1 MPVVNVDDLV
11 RLQRKPDDIR
21 NICILAHVDHGKT
34 SLTDSLIA
42 TNGIISPKLAGK
54 IRYLDSRPD
63 EQLRGITMESS
74 AISLFFSMLRRPAP
88 DAAPVPKEYLINLID
103 SPGHIDFSSEVS
115 TASRLCDGAV
125 VLVDAVEG
133 VCSQTVTVLRQ
144 SWVEKLKPIL
154 IINKMDRLVSELMM
168 SPSEAYAH
176 LSRLLEQVNAVI
188 GSFYQGERMEE
199 DLQWRERMED
209 RVNAAATKSKKQTLD
224 DESVASISE
233 ATEFEERDD
242 EDLYFAPEKNN
253 VIFCSAVDG
262 WAFTIRQ
269 FAAIYEKKL
278 GIKRTVLE
286 KVLWG
291 DFYLDPKTKRVLGQK
306 HLKGR
311 ALKPMFVQL
320 VLDSI
325 WAAYEATTGGGKGK
339 GDPVLLE
346 KITKSLNITIPPYVL
361 RSRDPRNIMSTLF
374 SAWLPLSTAVLV
386 SVIEYLPSP
395 QAAQAERLPELIE
408 SSPGSNHVSEN
419 VKQAMINFKTGP
431 EEPVVAY
438 VSKMVAIPE
447 SELTASKKRSGAT
460 MTADEAREIARRK
473 REEIAKMQA
482 EANAGQTDD
491 FARMTSAFETTL
503 LIREVDEPEQEV
515 EKEDPDHLIGFA
527 RLYSGTLSVGDSIY
541 VLPPKFS
548 PSNPHASPEPKK
560 VTVTDLYLLMGRS
573 LEPLQSV
580 PAGVVFG
587 IGGLAGYVLKTGTLC
602 SQLEGSVNLAGVSLN
617 TPPIVRVA
625 LEPVNPAD
633 LGKMV
638 TGLRLL
644 EQSDPCAQYEVL
656 PSGEHVIL
664 TAGELHLERCVKD
677 LRERFARCEIQTG
690 EAIVPYRETIVNAPE
705 MAAPKNPELGRGT
718 VLSVSPSKQMTL
730 RLRVVPLPEAVT
742 EFLIKQAGTV
752 KQLQL
757 QKRAEAIKSDEAASE
772 NATPVE
778 SAEVDAANEALEG
791 AVLSL
796 NDFRE
801 ELSKVFDEE
810 VKEDKE
816 LWKNVV
822 DRITAFGPRRTG
834 PNILVDATAVNTCD
848 KFLLDEPK
856 QNLAVSS
863 DDSTAQQALLVRDFN
878 DKIAY
883 AFQLA
888 TGQGPLCQEPM
899 QGVAVFLEDISV
911 QAAKEELD
919 MGRLTGDSIRMV
931 REGITQGFLDWSPR
945 IMLAMYSCEIQA
957 TSKFPIA
964 SNRNTTKIRF
974 WISKLTLI
982 FLPIAEV
989 LGRVYGVI
997 TRRRGRIL
1005 SEIMKE
1011 GTPFFTIIAVLP
1023 VAESF
1028 GFAEEIRKRTSGA
1041 AQPQLIFA
1049 GFEALDEDPFWVP
1062 ATEEELEDLG
1072 ELADRENVAKRYMDA
1087 VRNRKGLVVQ
1097 GRKLID
1103 AEKQKT
1109 LKK

>member
-11 RLQRKPDDIR
+11 RLQRKPEDIR

-34 SLTDSLIA
+34 SLTDGLIA

-74 AISLFFSMLRRPAP
+74 AISLFFSMLRRSAP

-144 SWVEKLKPIL
+144 TWVEQLKPIL
-154 IINKMDRLVSELMM
+154 VINKMDRLVTELMM
-168 SPSEAYAH
+168 SPSEAFSH

-188 GSFYQGERMEE
+188 GSFYQGERMED

-209 RVNAAATKSKKQTLD
+209 RVNVSATKSKKQTLD
-224 DESVASISE
+224 DESVANISE

-291 DFYLDPKTKRVLGQK
+291 EFYLDPKTKRVLGPK

-346 KITKSLNITIPPYVL
+346 KITKSLNITIPPYIL
-361 RSRDPRNIMSTLF
+361 RGRDPRNIMTTLF

-395 QAAQAERLPELIE
+395 QAAQSARLPDMIK
-408 SSPGSNHVSEN
+408 SSPGSDHISED
-419 VKQAMINFKTGP
+419 VKQAMVNFKTGP
-431 EEPVVAY
+431 EAPVVAY

-447 SELTASKKRSGAT
+447 SELTASKKRGAT
-460 MTADEAREIARRK
+460 MTADEARELARKK
-473 REEIAKMQA
+473 REEIARMQA
-482 EANAGQTDD
+482 EANAGRGDD
-491 FARMTSAFETTL
+491 YEQMTSQFQTSM
-503 LIREVDEPEQEV
+503 LIREEEEQEEEV
-515 EKEDPDHLIGFA
+515 AEEEDPDHLIGFA
-527 RLYSGTLSVGDSIY
+527 RLYSGTLSVGDEIY

-548 PSNPHASPEPKK
+548 PANPHASPEPKK
-560 VTVTDLYLLMGRS
+560 VAVTDLYLMMGRS

-587 IGGLAGYVLKTGTLC
+587 IGGLAGHVLKTGTLC
-602 SQLEGSVNLAGVSLN
+602 SQLEGSINLAGVSLS

-633 LGKMV
+633 LGKLV

-690 EAIVPYRETIVNAPE
+690 EAIVPYRETIINAPE
-705 MAAPKNPELGRGT
+705 MAAPKNPELGRGG

-742 EFLIKQAGTV
+742 DFLTKQVGTV
-752 KQLQL
+752 KLLQS
-757 QKRAEAIKSDEAASE
+757 QKRAEAKSDEPATE
-772 NATPVE
+772 NGQEGT
-778 SAEVDAANEALEG
+778 VDAADEAQEG
-791 AVLSL
+791 NILSL
-796 NDFRE
+796 VQFRE
-801 ELSKVFDEE
+801 ELTKIFEKE

-822 DRITAFGPRRTG
+822 DRITAFGPRRIG
-834 PNILVDATAVNTCD
+834 PNILVDATAVNTCE
-848 KFLLDEPK
+848 KFLLDDPK
-856 QNLAVSS
+856 QT
-863 DDSTAQQALLVRDFN
+863 TAISPDNQQALLVRDFN
-878 DKIAY
+878 DKFAY

-888 TGQGPLCQEPM
+888 TSQGPLCQEPM
-899 QGVAVFLEDISV
+899 HGVAVFLEDLCINTS
-911 QAAKEELD
+911 EGELD
-919 MGRLTGDSIRMV
+919 MGRLTGDSIRLV

-957 TSKFPIA
+957 T
-964 SNRNTTKIRF
+964 T
-974 WISKLTLI
+974 
-982 FLPIAEV
+982 EV

-1011 GTPFFTIIAVLP
+1011 GTPFFTIIAILP

-1041 AQPQLIFA
+1041 AQPQLIFS

-1072 ELADRENVAKRYMDA
+1072 ELADKENVAKRYMDA
-1087 VRNRKGLVVQ
+1087 VRSRKGLVVQ

-1103 AEKQKT
+1103 AEKQKS

>member
-1 MPVVNVDDLV
+1 MPVVNVDQLV
-11 RLQRKPDDIR
+11 RLQRKPEDIR

-74 AISLFFSMLRRPAP
+74 AISLFFSMLRRPNP
-88 DAAPVPKEYLINLID
+88 DADPVQKEYLINLID

-144 SWVEKLKPIL
+144 TWVEQLKPIL
-154 IINKMDRLVSELMM
+154 VINKMDRLVTELKM
-168 SPSEAYAH
+168 SPAEAFSH

-209 RVNAAATKSKKQTLD
+209 RINAAATRGQENKKLSVD
-224 DESVASISE
+224 DESAQSITE
-233 ATEFEERDD
+233 GTEFEERDD

-291 DFYLDPKTKRVLGQK
+291 DYYLDPKTKRVLGVK

-325 WAAYEATTGGGKGK
+325 WAAYQATTGGDKGK

-346 KITKSLNITIPPYVL
+346 KITKSLNINIPVYIL
-361 RSRDPRNIMSTLF
+361 RGRDPRNIMNTLF
-374 SAWLPLSTAVLV
+374 SQWLPLSTALLV

-395 QAAQAERLPELIE
+395 PAAQAARLPEMIKT
-408 SSPGSNHVSEN
+408 SPGAAFIADDI
-419 VKQAMINFKTGP
+419 KTAMVDFKTGP
-431 EEPVVAY
+431 EVPVVAY

-447 SELTASKKRSGAT
+447 SELLSNRKRSGGA
-460 MTADEAREIARRK
+460 MTAAEAIELGRRK

-482 EANAGQTDD
+482 EARSNGQGDD
-491 FARMTSAFETTL
+491 IERMTSVFETTS
-503 LIREVDEPEQEV
+503 LITETTEEPEEPVETV
-515 EKEDPDHLIGFA
+515 EKDDPDHLIGFA
-527 RLYSGTLSVGDSIY
+527 RLYSGTLSVGDEIY

-548 PSNPHASPEPKK
+548 PAHAHASPEPKK
-560 VTVTDLYLLMGRS
+560 VIVTDLYLMMGRA
-573 LEPLQSV
+573 LEPLESV

-587 IGGLAGYVLKTGTLC
+587 IGGLAGHVLKTGTLC
-602 SQLEGSVNLAGVSLN
+602 SRLDGSINLAGVSLSM
-617 TPPIVRVA
+617 PPIVRVA
-625 LEPVNPAD
+625 LEPTNPAD
-633 LGKMV
+633 LSKLV

-664 TAGELHLERCVKD
+664 TAGELHLERCVTD
-677 LRERFARCEIQTG
+677 LRERFARCDIQTG
-690 EAIVPYRETIVNAPE
+690 EAIVPYRETIVHGPE
-705 MAAPKNPELGRGT
+705 MAAPKNPDLGRGAIVT
-718 VLSVSPSKQMTL
+718 VSASKQMTL
-730 RLRVVPLPEAVT
+730 RLRVVPMPEAVT
-742 EFLIKQAGTV
+742 EFLTKQVGTIKQV
-752 KQLQL
+752 QLE
-757 QKRAEAIKSDEAASE
+757 KRTEAEGKTEIEKEAEAAVDGTGEA
-772 NATPVE
+772 P
-778 SAEVDAANEALEG
+778 EG
-791 AVLSL
+791 HILSKQE
-796 NDFRE
+796 FRE
-801 ELSKVFDEE
+801 GLDKLFNELI
-810 VKEDKE
+810 KEDKE
-816 LWKNVV
+816 LWKDVV
-822 DRITAFGPRRTG
+822 NRITAFGPRRVG
-834 PNILVDATAVNTCD
+834 PNILIDATAVNTCE
-848 KFLLDEPK
+848 KFLVDDTK
-856 QNLAVSS
+856 QQIDGDNH
-863 DDSTAQQALLVRDFN
+863 QALLVPRN
-878 DKIAY
+878 
-883 AFQLA
+883 
-888 TGQGPLCQEPM
+888 GPRPLCQEPM
-899 QGVAVFLEDISV
+899 QGVAVFLEDLSV
-911 QAAKEELD
+911 QSSAGDELD
-919 MGRLTGDSIRMV
+919 MGRLTGESIRLV
-931 REGITQGFLDWSPR
+931 REGISAGFLDWSPR

-957 TSKFPIA
+957 T
-964 SNRNTTKIRF
+964 T
-974 WISKLTLI
+974 
-982 FLPIAEV
+982 EV
-989 LGRVYGVI
+989 LGRVYAVI

-1011 GTPFFTIIAVLP
+1011 GTPFFTILALLP

-1072 ELADRENVAKRYMDA
+1072 ELADKQNVAKRYMDA
-1087 VRNRKGLVVQ
+1087 VRGRKGLVVQ
-1097 GRKLID
+1097 GRKLVD

>member
-1 MPVVNVDDLV
+1 MPVVNVDQLV
-11 RLQRKPDDIR
+11 RLQRKPEDIR

-74 AISLFFSMLRRPAP
+74 AISLFFSMLRRPSP
-88 DAAPVPKEYLINLID
+88 DADPVQKEYLINLID

-144 SWVEKLKPIL
+144 TWVEQLKPIL
-154 IINKMDRLVSELMM
+154 VINKMDRLVTELKM
-168 SPSEAYAH
+168 SPAEAFSH

-209 RVNAAATKSKKQTLD
+209 RLNATANRDKENTKSSVD
-224 DESVASISE
+224 DESVTE
-233 ATEFEERDD
+233 GTEFEERDD
-242 EDLYFAPEKNN
+242 EDIYFAPEKNN

-291 DFYLDPKTKRVLGQK
+291 DYYLDPKTKRVLGVK

-325 WAAYEATTGGGKGK
+325 WAAYQATTGGDKGK

-346 KITKSLNITIPPYVL
+346 KITKSLNINIPVYVL
-361 RSRDPRNIMSTLF
+361 RGRDPRNIMNTLF
-374 SAWLPLSTAVLV
+374 SQWLPLSTALLV

-395 QAAQAERLPELIE
+395 PAAQAARLPEMIKT
-408 SSPGSNHVSEN
+408 SPGAAFIADDI
-419 VKQAMINFKTGP
+419 KTAMVDFKTGP
-431 EEPVVAY
+431 EVPVVAY

-447 SELTASKKRSGAT
+447 SELLSNKKRSEGA
-460 MTADEAREIARRK
+460 MTAAEALELARRK

-482 EANAGQTDD
+482 EARSNGQEDD
-491 FARMTSAFETTL
+491 FERMTSVFETTS
-503 LIREVDEPEQEV
+503 LITETTEEPEEPV
-515 EKEDPDHLIGFA
+515 EKDDPDHLIGFA
-527 RLYSGTLSVGDSIY
+527 RLYSGTLSVGDEIY

-548 PSNPHASPEPKK
+548 PAHPHASPEPKK
-560 VTVTDLYLLMGRS
+560 VIVTDLYLMMGRA
-573 LEPLQSV
+573 LEPLKSV

-587 IGGLAGYVLKTGTLC
+587 IGGLAGHVLKTGTLC
-602 SQLEGSVNLAGVSLN
+602 SRLDGSINLAGVSLSM
-617 TPPIVRVA
+617 PPIVRVA

-633 LGKMV
+633 LSKLV

-664 TAGELHLERCVKD
+664 TAGELHLERCVTD

-690 EAIVPYRETIVNAPE
+690 EAIVPYRETIVHGPE
-705 MAAPKNPELGRGT
+705 MAAPKNPDLGRGVVLT
-718 VLSVSPSKQMTL
+718 VSASKQMTL
-730 RLRVVPLPEAVT
+730 RLRVVPMPEAVT
-742 EFLIKQAGTV
+742 EFLTKQVGTI

-757 QKRAEAIKSDEAASE
+757 EKRTEAEGKTETEKEAEAAVDGTGEA
-772 NATPVE
+772 P
-778 SAEVDAANEALEG
+778 EG
-791 AVLSL
+791 HI
-796 NDFRE
+796 
-801 ELSKVFDEE
+801 LSKQEFHEGLDKLFNEE

-822 DRITAFGPRRTG
+822 NRITAFGPRRVG
-834 PNILVDATAVNTCD
+834 PNILVDATAVNTCE
-848 KFLLDEPK
+848 KFLVDDTK
-856 QNLAVSS
+856 QQIDGDNH
-863 DDSTAQQALLVRDFN
+863 QALLVRDFN

-899 QGVAVFLEDISV
+899 QGVAVFLEDLSV
-911 QAAKEELD
+911 QSSAGDELD
-919 MGRLTGDSIRMV
+919 MGRLTGESIRLV
-931 REGITQGFLDWSPR
+931 REGISAGFLDWSPR

-957 TSKFPIA
+957 T
-964 SNRNTTKIRF
+964 T
-974 WISKLTLI
+974 
-982 FLPIAEV
+982 EV
-989 LGRVYGVI
+989 LGRVYAVI

-1011 GTPFFTIIAVLP
+1011 GTPFFTILALLP

-1072 ELADRENVAKRYMDA
+1072 ELADKQNVAKRYMDA
-1087 VRNRKGLVVQ
+1087 VRSRKGLVVQ

>member
-11 RLQRKPDDIR
+11 RLQRKPDDVR

-74 AISLFFSMLRRPAP
+74 AISLFFSMMRRSAP
-88 DAAPVPKEYLINLID
+88 DAAPEAKEYLINLID

-115 TASRLCDGAV
+115 TASRLCDGAL

-144 SWVEKLKPIL
+144 SWVEQLKPIL
-154 IINKMDRLVSELMM
+154 VINKIDRLVTELKM
-168 SPSEAYAH
+168 SPSEAYQH
-176 LSRLLEQVNAVI
+176 MSKLLEQVNAVI

-199 DLQWRERMED
+199 DLQWRERMEE
-209 RVNAAATKSKKQTLD
+209 RVNNASSKHDQD
-224 DESVASISE
+224 DEPTAE
-233 ATEFEERDD
+233 YEERDD

-278 GIKRTVLE
+278 GIKRAVLE

-291 DFYLDPKTKRVLGQK
+291 DYYLDPKTKRVLGQK

-325 WAAYEATTGGGKGK
+325 WAAYEATTGAGTGK
-339 GDPVLLE
+339 GDPALLE
-346 KITKSLNITIPPYVL
+346 KITKSLNVNIPAYIL
-361 RSRDPRNIMSTLF
+361 RSRDPKNVMTTLF
-374 SAWLPLSTAVLV
+374 SMWLPLSTAVLV

-395 QAAQAERLPELIE
+395 RAAQAERLPPMIE
-408 SSPGSNHVSEN
+408 DSPGSSFVDQ
-419 VKQAMINFKTGP
+419 KIKDAMISFKTQP
-431 EEPVVAY
+431 DEPVVAY

-447 SELTASKKRSGAT
+447 SELMSSKKRSGAT
-460 MTADEAREIARRK
+460 MSADEAREIARKK
-473 REEIAKMQA
+473 REEIAKLQA
-482 EANAGQTDD
+482 EAGNDQTDD
-491 FARMTSAFETTL
+491 FVHMTSALQHTT
-503 LIREVDEPEQEV
+503 ITDDEPAQEEE
-515 EKEDPDHLIGFA
+515 EKEDPEHLIGFA
-527 RLYSGTLSVGDSIY
+527 RLYSGTLSVGDSVY
-541 VLPPKFS
+541 VLAPKFS
-548 PSNPHASPEPKK
+548 PENPHASPEPQK
-560 VTVTDLYLLMGRS
+560 VVVTDLYLLMGRS

-580 PAGVVFG
+580 PAGAVFG
-587 IGGLAGYVLKTGTLC
+587 IGGLAGHVLKSGTLC
-602 SQLEGSVNLAGVSLN
+602 SQLEGSINLAGVSLAS
-617 TPPIVRVA
+617 PPIVRVS
-625 LEPVNPAD
+625 LEPTNPAD
-633 LGKMV
+633 LSKMV

-664 TAGELHLERCVKD
+664 TAGELHLERCIKD
-677 LRERFARCEIQTG
+677 LRERFAKCDIQTG
-690 EAIVPYRETIVNAPE
+690 ETIVPYRETITSAPE
-705 MAAPKNPELGRGT
+705 MAAPKNPELGRGG
-718 VLSVSPSKQMTL
+718 VLAVSPSKQLTM
-730 RLRVVPLPEAVT
+730 RLRVVPLPSAVT
-742 EFLIKQAGTV
+742 DFISKHVGTL
-752 KQLQL
+752 KRLQTE
-757 QKRAEAIKSDEAASE
+757 KRTAAESQPTNTTTAETAQAEAADATDEARETTS
-772 NATPVE
+772 
-778 SAEVDAANEALEG
+778 
-791 AVLSL
+791 LSL
-796 NDFRE
+796 QEFRK
-801 ELSKVFDEE
+801 ELSRIVDEE
-810 VKEDKE
+810 VTDNDKG
-816 LWKNVV
+816 LWKNIV
-822 DRITAFGPRRTG
+822 DRITAFGPRRVG
-834 PNILVDATAVNTCD
+834 PNILVDATEVNTCE
-848 KFLLDEPK
+848 KFLLDDPK
-856 QNLAVSS
+856 QQPSVNADTSS
-863 DDSTAQQALLVRDFN
+863 REALIVRDFC

-883 AFQLA
+883 AFQMA
-888 TGQGPLCQEPM
+888 TAQGPLCLEPI
-899 QGVAVFLEDISV
+899 QGIAVFLEDLSV
-911 QAAKEELD
+911 NAASEEDIDL
-919 MGRLTGDSIRMV
+919 GRLTGEAIRLVRDSIS
-931 REGITQGFLDWSPR
+931 QGFLDWSPR

-957 TSKFPIA
+957 ST
-964 SNRNTTKIRF
+964 
-974 WISKLTLI
+974 
-982 FLPIAEV
+982 EV
-989 LGRVYGVI
+989 LGRVYAVI

-1005 SEIMKE
+1005 SEQMKE
-1011 GTPFFTIIAVLP
+1011 GTPFFTILALLP

-1072 ELADRENVAKRYMDA
+1072 ELADRENVAKRYMDN
-1087 VRNRKGLVVQ
+1087 VRRRKGLVVGGR

>member
-1 MPVVNVDDLV
+1 MPVVNVDQLV
-11 RLQRKPDDIR
+11 RLQRKPEDIR

-74 AISLFFSMLRRPAP
+74 AISLFFSMLRRPSP
-88 DAAPVPKEYLINLID
+88 DADPVQKEYLINLID

-144 SWVEKLKPIL
+144 TWVEQLKPIL
-154 IINKMDRLVSELMM
+154 VINKMDRLVTELKM
-168 SPSEAYAH
+168 SPAEAFSH

-209 RVNAAATKSKKQTLD
+209 RLNAAANRDQGNTKSSVD
-224 DESVASISE
+224 DESVTE
-233 ATEFEERDD
+233 GTEFEERDD

-291 DFYLDPKTKRVLGQK
+291 DYYLDPKTKRVLGVK

-325 WAAYEATTGGGKGK
+325 WAAYQATTGGDKGK

-346 KITKSLNITIPPYVL
+346 KITKSLNINIPVYVL
-361 RSRDPRNIMSTLF
+361 RGRDPRNIMNTLF
-374 SAWLPLSTAVLV
+374 SQWLPLSTALLV

-395 QAAQAERLPELIE
+395 PAAQAARLPEMIKT
-408 SSPGSNHVSEN
+408 SPGAAFIADDI
-419 VKQAMINFKTGP
+419 KTAMVDFKTGP
-431 EEPVVAY
+431 EVPVVAY

-447 SELTASKKRSGAT
+447 SELLSNKKRSEGA
-460 MTADEAREIARRK
+460 MTAAEALELARRK

-482 EANAGQTDD
+482 EARSNGQEDD
-491 FARMTSAFETTL
+491 FERMTSIFETTS
-503 LIREVDEPEQEV
+503 LITETTEEPEEPV
-515 EKEDPDHLIGFA
+515 EKDDPDHLIGFA
-527 RLYSGTLSVGDSIY
+527 RLYSGTLSVGDEIY

-548 PSNPHASPEPKK
+548 PAHPHASPEPKK
-560 VTVTDLYLLMGRS
+560 VIVTDLYLMMGRA
-573 LEPLQSV
+573 LEPLKSV

-587 IGGLAGYVLKTGTLC
+587 IGGLAGHVLKTGTLC
-602 SQLEGSVNLAGVSLN
+602 SRLDGSINLAGVSLSM
-617 TPPIVRVA
+617 PPIVRVA

-633 LGKMV
+633 LSKLV

-664 TAGELHLERCVKD
+664 TAGELHLERCVTD

-690 EAIVPYRETIVNAPE
+690 EAIVPYRETIVHGPE
-705 MAAPKNPELGRGT
+705 MAAPKNPDLGRGVVLT
-718 VLSVSPSKQMTL
+718 VSASKQMTL
-730 RLRVVPLPEAVT
+730 RLRVVPMPEAVT
-742 EFLIKQAGTV
+742 EFLTKQVGTI

-757 QKRAEAIKSDEAASE
+757 EKRTEAEGKTETEKEAEAAVDGTGEA
-772 NATPVE
+772 P
-778 SAEVDAANEALEG
+778 EG
-791 AVLSL
+791 HI
-796 NDFRE
+796 
-801 ELSKVFDEE
+801 LSKQEFHEGLDKLFNEE

-822 DRITAFGPRRTG
+822 NRITAFGPRRVG
-834 PNILVDATAVNTCD
+834 PNILVDATAVNTCE
-848 KFLLDEPK
+848 KFLVDDTK
-856 QNLAVSS
+856 QQIDGDNH
-863 DDSTAQQALLVRDFN
+863 QALLVRDFN

-899 QGVAVFLEDISV
+899 QGVAVFLEDLSV
-911 QAAKEELD
+911 QSSAGDELD
-919 MGRLTGDSIRMV
+919 MGRLTGESIRLV
-931 REGITQGFLDWSPR
+931 REGISAGFLDWSPR

-957 TSKFPIA
+957 T
-964 SNRNTTKIRF
+964 T
-974 WISKLTLI
+974 
-982 FLPIAEV
+982 EV
-989 LGRVYGVI
+989 LGRVYAVI

-1011 GTPFFTIIAVLP
+1011 GTPFFTILALLP

-1072 ELADRENVAKRYMDA
+1072 ELADKQNVAKRYMDA
-1087 VRNRKGLVVQ
+1087 VRSRKGLVVQ

>member
-34 SLTDSLIA
+34 SLTDGLIA

-144 SWVEKLKPIL
+144 TWVEQLKPIL
-154 IINKMDRLVSELMM
+154 VINKMDRLVTELMM
-168 SPSEAYAH
+168 SPSEAFSH

-188 GSFYQGERMEE
+188 GSFYQGERMED

-209 RVNAAATKSKKQTLD
+209 RVSASATKSKKQTLD

-291 DFYLDPKTKRVLGQK
+291 EFYLDPKTKRVLGPK

-346 KITKSLNITIPPYVL
+346 KITKSLNINIPPYIL
-361 RSRDPRNIMSTLF
+361 RGRDPRNIMTTLF

-395 QAAQAERLPELIE
+395 QAAQSARLPEMIK
-408 SSPGSNHVSEN
+408 SSPGSDHISED
-419 VKQAMINFKTGP
+419 VKQAMVNFKTGP
-431 EEPVVAY
+431 EAPVVAY

-447 SELTASKKRSGAT
+447 SELTASKKRGAT
-460 MTADEAREIARRK
+460 MTAEEARELARRK

-482 EANAGQTDD
+482 EASAGRKDD
-491 FARMTSAFETTL
+491 FEQMTSQFQTTM
-503 LIREVDEPEQEV
+503 LIREEEEPEEV
-515 EKEDPDHLIGFA
+515 AEEEDPDHLIGFA
-527 RLYSGTLSVGDSIY
+527 RLYSGTLSVGDEIY

-548 PSNPHASPEPKK
+548 PANAHASPEPKK
-560 VTVTDLYLLMGRS
+560 VTVTDLYLMMGRS

-587 IGGLAGYVLKTGTLC
+587 IGGLAGHVLKTGTLC
-602 SQLEGSVNLAGVSLN
+602 SQLEGSINLAGVSLS

-633 LGKMV
+633 LGKLV

-656 PSGEHVIL
+656 PSGEHVII

-677 LRERFARCEIQTG
+677 LRERFAKCEIQTG

-705 MAAPKNPELGRGT
+705 MASPKNPELGRGG
-718 VLSVSPSKQMTL
+718 VLAVSPSKQMTL

-742 EFLIKQAGTV
+742 DFLTKQVGTV
-752 KQLQL
+752 KRLQS
-757 QKRAEAIKSDEAASE
+757 QKRDEAKSE
-772 NATPVE
+772 E
-778 SAEVDAANEALEG
+778 SATENGQEATVDAADEAHEG
-791 AVLSL
+791 SNLSL
-796 NDFRE
+796 VEFRE
-801 ELSKVFDEE
+801 ELTKIFEKE
-810 VKEDKE
+810 VKEDNE

-822 DRITAFGPRRTG
+822 DRITAFGPRRIG
-834 PNILVDATAVNTCD
+834 PNILVDATAVNTCE
-848 KFLLDEPK
+848 KFLLDDPK
-856 QNLAVSS
+856 QNAAVST
-863 DDSTAQQALLVRDFN
+863 DNQQALLVRDFH

-888 TGQGPLCQEPM
+888 TSQGPLCQEPM
-899 QGVAVFLEDISV
+899 HGVAVFLEDLSV
-911 QAAKEELD
+911 QAAEGELD
-919 MGRLTGDSIRMV
+919 MGRLTGDSIRLV

-957 TSKFPIA
+957 T
-964 SNRNTTKIRF
+964 T
-974 WISKLTLI
+974 
-982 FLPIAEV
+982 EV

-1011 GTPFFTIIAVLP
+1011 GTPFFTIIAILP

-1041 AQPQLIFA
+1041 AQPQLIFS

>member
-1 MPVVNVDDLV
+1 MPVVNVDQLV
-11 RLQRKPDDIR
+11 RLQRKPEDIR

-144 SWVEKLKPIL
+144 TWVEQLKPIL
-154 IINKMDRLVSELMM
+154 VINKMDRLITELKM
-168 SPSEAYAH
+168 SPAEAFSH

-188 GSFYQGERMEE
+188 GSFYQGERMED

-209 RVNAAATKSKKQTLD
+209 RINSSATRDQDRRKQSADEDAAQ
-224 DESVASISE
+224 SITE

-253 VIFCSAVDG
+253 VIFGSAVDG

-291 DFYLDPKTKRVLGQK
+291 EYYLDPKTKRVLGQK

-325 WAAYEATTGGGKGK
+325 WAAYAATTGGDKGK

-346 KITKSLNITIPPYVL
+346 KITKSLNVNIPPYIL
-361 RSRDPRNIMSTLF
+361 RSRDPKNIMTTLF
-374 SAWLPLSTAVLV
+374 SQWLPLSTALLV

-395 QAAQAERLPELIE
+395 PAAQAARLPEMIKT
-408 SSPGSNHVSEN
+408 SPGSEFISDDI
-419 VKQAMINFKTGP
+419 KKAMIDFKTGP

-447 SELTASKKRSGAT
+447 SELVSSKKRSGGT
-460 MTADEAREIARRK
+460 MTADEAIEIARRK

-482 EANAGQTDD
+482 EAKQNQIDE
-491 FARMTSAFETTL
+491 FERMNTVFQNTTLITETT
-503 LIREVDEPEQEV
+503 DEPAESE

-527 RLYSGTLSVGDSIY
+527 RLYSGTISVGDEIY

-548 PSNPHASPEPKK
+548 PAHPHASPEPKK
-560 VTVTDLYLLMGRS
+560 VTVTDLYLLMGRA

-602 SQLEGSVNLAGVSLN
+602 SRLDGSINLAGVSLN

-644 EQSDPCAQYEVL
+644 EQSDPCALYEQL

-664 TAGELHLERCVKD
+664 TAGELHLERCVTD

-690 EAIVPYRETIVNAPE
+690 EAIVPYRETIVHGPE
-705 MAAPKNPELGRGT
+705 MAAPKNPELGRGG
-718 VLSVSPSKQMTL
+718 VLSVSASKQMTL

-742 EFLIKQAGTV
+742 EYLTKHIGTV

-757 QKRAEAIKSDEAASE
+757 EKRSEAEGKTDTEAAAEAQ
-772 NATPVE
+772 E
-778 SAEVDAANEALEG
+778 SAVVDGTGESPEG
-791 AVLSL
+791 TILSKQM
-796 NDFRE
+796 FRE
-801 ELSKVFDEE
+801 GLEKVFNDE
-810 VKEDKE
+810 VTEDKE

-822 DRITAFGPRRTG
+822 DRITAFGPRRVG
-834 PNILVDATAVNTCD
+834 PNILVDATTVNTCE
-848 KFLLDEPK
+848 KFLVDDPK
-856 QNLAVSS
+856 QQIAGDN
-863 DDSTAQQALLVRDFN
+863 QQALLVRDFN

-899 QGVAVFLEDISV
+899 QGAAVFLEDLSI
-911 QAAKEELD
+911 QTNTNDELD
-919 MGRLTGDSIRMV
+919 MGRLTGEAIRLV
-931 REGITQGFLDWSPR
+931 REGISAGFLDWSPR

-957 TSKFPIA
+957 T
-964 SNRNTTKIRF
+964 T
-974 WISKLTLI
+974 
-982 FLPIAEV
+982 EV

-997 TRRRGRIL
+997 TRRRGRIQ

-1011 GTPFFTIIAVLP
+1011 GTPFFTILALLP

-1072 ELADRENVAKRYMDA
+1072 ELADKENVAKRYMDA
-1087 VRNRKGLVVQ
+1087 VRSRKGLVVQ

>member
-1 MPVVNVDDLV
+1 MPVVNVDQLV
-11 RLQRKPDDIR
+11 RLQRKPEDIR

-74 AISLFFSMLRRPAP
+74 AISLFFSMLRRPSP

-144 SWVEKLKPIL
+144 TWVEQLKPIL
-154 IINKMDRLVSELMM
+154 VINKMDRLITELKM
-168 SPSEAYAH
+168 SPAEAFSH

-188 GSFYQGERMEE
+188 GSFYQGERMED

-209 RVNAAATKSKKQTLD
+209 RINTSSSRDQDRKKQSAD
-224 DESVASISE
+224 DESASVITEATE

-291 DFYLDPKTKRVLGQK
+291 DYYLDPKTKRVLGVK

-325 WAAYEATTGGGKGK
+325 WAAYAATTGGDKGK

-346 KITKSLNITIPPYVL
+346 KITKSLNINIPPYIL
-361 RSRDPRNIMSTLF
+361 RSRDPKNIMTTLF
-374 SAWLPLSTAVLV
+374 SQWLPLSTALLV

-395 QAAQAERLPELIE
+395 PAAQTARLPEMIK
-408 SSPGSNHVSEN
+408 SSPGSDFISEDI
-419 VKQAMINFKTGP
+419 KKAMVDFKTGP
-431 EEPVVAY
+431 DEPVVAY

-447 SELTASKKRSGAT
+447 SELMSSKKRTGGT
-460 MTADEAREIARRK
+460 MTADEAMEIARRK

-482 EANAGQTDD
+482 EARSGQADD
-491 FARMTSAFETTL
+491 FERMTSAFENTTL
-503 LIREVDEPEQEV
+503 ITETEEEETEAA
-515 EKEDPDHLIGFA
+515 EKDEDPDHLIGFA
-527 RLYSGTLSVGDSIY
+527 RLYSGTISVGDEIY

-548 PSNPHASPEPKK
+548 PANPHANPEPKK
-560 VTVTDLYLLMGRS
+560 VTVTDLYLLMGRA

-602 SQLEGSVNLAGVSLN
+602 SQIEGSINLAGVSLS

-625 LEPVNPAD
+625 LEPTNPAD
-633 LGKMV
+633 LSKMV

-644 EQSDPCAQYEVL
+644 EQSDPCAQYEQL

-664 TAGELHLERCVKD
+664 TAGELHLERCVTD

-690 EAIVPYRETIVNAPE
+690 EAIVPYRETIVHGPE
-705 MAAPKNPELGRGT
+705 MAAPKNPDLGRGA
-718 VLSVSPSKQMTL
+718 VLSVSASKQMTL
-730 RLRVVPLPEAVT
+730 RLRVVPMPTAVT
-742 EFLIKQAGTV
+742 DFLTKQVGTI

-757 QKRAEAIKSDEAASE
+757 EKRSESEGKTDAEKEAEAVVDGTGEA
-772 NATPVE
+772 P
-778 SAEVDAANEALEG
+778 EG
-791 AVLSL
+791 QILSKQE
-796 NDFRE
+796 FRE
-801 ELSKVFDEE
+801 GLDKVFNDE

-822 DRITAFGPRRTG
+822 DRITAFGPRRVG
-834 PNILVDATAVNTCD
+834 PNVLVDATAVNTCD
-848 KFLLDEPK
+848 KFL
-856 QNLAVSS
+856 A
-863 DDSTAQQALLVRDFN
+863 DDIKPQIAGDNHQALLVRDFC

-899 QGVAVFLEDISV
+899 QGVAVFLEELSV
-911 QAAKEELD
+911 QSNTSDDLD
-919 MGRLTGDSIRMV
+919 MGRLTGESIRLV
-931 REGITQGFLDWSPR
+931 REGISAGFLDWSPR

-957 TSKFPIA
+957 T
-964 SNRNTTKIRF
+964 T
-974 WISKLTLI
+974 
-982 FLPIAEV
+982 EV

-997 TRRRGRIL
+997 TRRRGRIM
-1005 SEIMKE
+1005 SEVMKE
-1011 GTPFFTIIAVLP
+1011 GTPFFTILALLP

-1028 GFAEEIRKRTSGA
+1028 GFAEEIRKRTSGV

-1072 ELADRENVAKRYMDA
+1072 ELADKENVAKRYMDA
-1087 VRNRKGLVVQ
+1087 VRSRKGLVVQ

>member
-1 MPVVNVDDLV
+1 MPVVSVEDLV
-11 RLQRKPDDIR
+11 RLQGKPDDIR

-74 AISLFFSMLRRPAP
+74 AISLFFSMMRRSAP
-88 DAAPVPKEYLINLID
+88 DAQPEAKEYLINLID

-144 SWVEKLKPIL
+144 TWVEQLKPIL
-154 IINKMDRLVSELMM
+154 VINKMDRLVTELQMT
-168 SPSEAYAH
+168 PAEAYSH

-199 DLQWRERMED
+199 DLQWRERMEE
-209 RVNAAATKSKKQTLD
+209 RVTAAAQQKQAQD
-224 DESVASISE
+224 GDSIE
-233 ATEFEERDD
+233 GNVDGAQYEERDD

-278 GIKRTVLE
+278 GIKRSVLE

-291 DFYLDPKTKRVLGQK
+291 DYYLDPKTKRVLGSK

-320 VLDSI
+320 VLDSV

-339 GDPVLLE
+339 GDPALLE
-346 KITKSLNITIPPYVL
+346 KITKSLGINIPPYIL
-361 RSRDPRNIMSTLF
+361 RSRDPKNIMTTLF
-374 SAWLPLSTAVLV
+374 SQWLPLSTALLV

-395 QAAQAERLPELIE
+395 RAAQASRLPPMIE
-408 SSPGSNHVSEN
+408 ESPGSKFVDDK
-419 VKQAMINFKTGP
+419 VKDAMVRFKTSK

-447 SELTASKKRSGAT
+447 SELSSSKKKTGT
-460 MTADEAREIARRK
+460 MSADEAREIARRK

-482 EANAGQTDD
+482 EASMNQDDD
-491 FARMTSAFETTL
+491 FQRVTSAFERVT
-503 LIREVDEPEQEV
+503 VDDAEQEG
-515 EKEDPDHLIGFA
+515 EQDQKEDPERLIGFA
-527 RLYSGTLSVGDSIY
+527 RLYSGTLSVGDSVY

-548 PSNPHASPEPKK
+548 PENAHASPEPQK
-560 VTVTDLYLLMGRS
+560 VIVSDLYLLMGRS

-587 IGGLAGYVLKTGTLC
+587 IGGLAGHILKTGTLC
-602 SQLEGSVNLAGVSLN
+602 SQLDGSINLAGVSLD

-625 LEPVNPAD
+625 LEPVNPSD
-633 LGKMV
+633 LSKMV

-644 EQSDPCAQYEVL
+644 EQSDPCALYEVL
-656 PSGEHVIL
+656 PNGEHVIL
-664 TAGELHLERCVKD
+664 TAGELHLERCLKD
-677 LRERFARCEIQTG
+677 LRERFAKCDIQTG
-690 EAIVPYRETIVNAPE
+690 QTIVPYRETIVNAPE
-705 MAAPKNPELGRGT
+705 MAPPKNPELGRGGVLT
-718 VLSVSPSKQMTL
+718 VSASKQLTIK
-730 RLRVVPLPEAVT
+730 LRVVPLPEQVT
-742 EFLIKQAGTV
+742 EFFTKHVGTV
-752 KQLQL
+752 KRLQAE
-757 QKRAEAIKSDEAASE
+757 KRTAKPEEANSLPADSTQQDEA
-772 NATPVE
+772 T
-778 SAEVDAANEALEG
+778 DAAGEARETTL
-791 AVLSL
+791 LSL
-796 NDFRE
+796 DDFKA
-801 ELSKVFDEE
+801 ELSKVFEE

-816 LWKNVV
+816 LWKDIISKIV
-822 DRITAFGPRRTG
+822 AFGPRRIG
-834 PNILVDATAVNTCD
+834 PNVLVDATAVNTCE
-848 KFLLDEPK
+848 KFLVEDPK
-856 QNLAVSS
+856 QQPSILPESAPR
-863 DDSTAQQALLVRDFN
+863 DALIVRDFA

-888 TGQGPLCQEPM
+888 TAQGPLAQEPI
-899 QGVAVFLEDISV
+899 QGTAVFLEEVTVTAAEDETIDI
-911 QAAKEELD
+911 
-919 MGRLTGDSIRMV
+919 GRLTGETIRLV
-931 REGITQGFLDWSPR
+931 RESIAQGFLDWSPR

-957 TSKFPIA
+957 ST
-964 SNRNTTKIRF
+964 
-974 WISKLTLI
+974 
-982 FLPIAEV
+982 EV

-1005 SEIMKE
+1005 SETMKE
-1011 GTPFFTIIAVLP
+1011 GTPFFTIVSLLP

-1049 GFEALDEDPFWVP
+1049 GFEALDQDPFWVP

-1072 ELADRENVAKRYMDA
+1072 ELADRENVAKVYVDA
-1087 VRNRKGLVVQ
+1087 VRARKGLFIA